1 MSTVSVIM
9 PVYNGERFIGEAI
22 ESILSQT
29 FTDFELIIVDDG
41 SDDRSA
47 EIIRSFQERDGRIQF
62 IQLEDN
68 MGPATARNCG
78 IFASRGE
85 YVTFM
90 DCDDISLRER
100 LDKQASFLDSHPQI
114 GAVGICVQLV
124 NRDLSTRIAEVNL
137 PQRHCLI
144 ALDMFVGVGFVYATI
159 MVRREFLIS
168 VGGYEPGRRA
178 GEDREL
184 PARMLWQT
192 GIRFANL
199 SDALLLYRRHEW
211 SNSVNR
217 DHLLQAQVLEVLPL
231 MLQRIWNEAPEATMK
246 RFFRMRVGHKF
257 SWAERRAAKRDI
269 MRLIESMIAAGWFEQ
284 GDRPQLIAA
293 MNRRLERVSPRLWQR
308 FCHWRRRHFGGPYQP
323 PDAL

>member
-1 MSTVSVIM
+1 MPLVSVVM
-9 PVYNGERFIGEAI
+9 PVFNGERFIGEAI

-41 SDDRSA
+41 SEDRSE
-47 EIIRSFQERDGRIQF
+47 EIVQAFQERDGRIQF
-62 IQLEDN
+62 FQLETN

-78 IFASRGE
+78 ISASRGE

-90 DCDDISLRER
+90 DCDDVSLLNR
-100 LDKQASFLDSHPQI
+100 LEKQAGFLDSNPEI
-114 GAVGICVQLV
+114 GAVGICVQMV
-124 NRDLSTRIAEVNL
+124 NRDLSTLIAEVNL

-144 ALDMFVGVGFVYATI
+144 TLDMFVGVGFVYATI

-199 SDALLLYRRHEW
+199 SDKLLLYRRHEW

-217 DHLLQAQVLEVLPL
+217 DHELQAQAFEVLPL
-231 MLQRIWNEAPEATMK
+231 MLKRLWNEAPKQRRSASCVCGLDTSLAGQSGELRNAT
-246 RFFRMRVGHKF
+246 
-257 SWAERRAAKRDI
+257 
-269 MRLIESMIAAGWFEQ
+269 
-284 GDRPQLIAA
+284 
-293 MNRRLERVSPRLWQR
+293 
-308 FCHWRRRHFGGPYQP
+308 
-323 PDAL
+323 

>member
-1 MSTVSVIM
+1 MMARMI
-9 PVYNGERFIGEAI
+9 
-22 ESILSQT
+22 
-29 FTDFELIIVDDG
+29 
-41 SDDRSA
+41 DRRRLFAASK
-47 EIIRSFQERDGRIQF
+47 ERDGRIQF
-62 IQLEDN
+62 IQLEEN

-100 LDKQASFLDSHPQI
+100 LEKQASFLDSHPQI

-178 GEDREL
+178 GRGQRASCSYAVADR
-184 PARMLWQT
+184 
-192 GIRFANL
+192 
-199 SDALLLYRRHEW
+199 H
-211 SNSVNR
+211 
-217 DHLLQAQVLEVLPL
+217 QVRKLV
-231 MLQRIWNEAPEATMK
+231 
-246 RFFRMRVGHKF
+246 
-257 SWAERRAAKRDI
+257 
-269 MRLIESMIAAGWFEQ
+269 
-284 GDRPQLIAA
+284 
-293 MNRRLERVSPRLWQR
+293 
-308 FCHWRRRHFGGPYQP
+308 
-323 PDAL
+323 